1 MPHDARDVPRQ
12 RVACFSEP
20 RQTRAGARS
29 RLPLAAAMAG
39 LVLLWVLWYPP
50 AISIS
55 DESAYLTQAQ
65 LFAAGKV
72 TDDATVRTVGMI
84 ETPRGWVSWR
94 PPGWSLVLAP
104 AQWIHWRAGFLVPLA
119 CVLLAA
125 LFCAAALERNGI
137 AGAWALL
144 LPLHPAVVLYS
155 RTMMSEAL
163 ALLVVAVAV
172 WASDP
177 DRPRSLIAGL
187 TIGVMPGVREALL
200 PIAVVLGVLTA
211 ARLRRAAGFAAIGPL
226 ALGAAAPLLALAAY
240 NHAVFGDPFWL
251 RVTIPGEIDLSTA
264 HERGLFYLLALN
276 LLWPGMLVGAC
287 AAQHRRRLDVVLL
300 TATGFGVYSAYY
312 WVDRRYGMPTD
323 LVVGLRFFVPLL
335 PVLLLGYAA
344 LLHRSWERWV
354 PSARVPVAAAVLLVA
369 ADAVVVAAHQ
379 QFLAAVARRRDA
391 AVEAAREAGAVVAHG
406 SAAELFN
413 RAWGGPPVVLSGSVD
428 DLRQAVAARA
438 CEPRGA
444 VGFAQG
450 REAVELAADAAAVTP
465 VAGLALIRSAPTDC
479 PNSRDR

>member
-1 MPHDARDVPRQ
+1 M
-12 RVACFSEP
+12 
-20 RQTRAGARS
+20 TGI
-29 RLPLAAAMAG
+29 
-39 LVLLWVLWYPP
+39 VLFWVLWYPP
-50 AISIS
+50 AIAIS

-72 TDDATVRTVGMI
+72 PGDASVRTVGMTR
-84 ETPRGWVSWR
+84 TPRGWVSR
-94 PPGWSLVLAP
+94 YPPGQSLVLAP
-104 AQWIHWRAGFLVPLA
+104 TQWFHWRAGFLVPLA
-119 CVLLAA
+119 CVFLAT
-125 LFCAAALERNGI
+125 LFSAATLERNGI

-155 RTMMSEAL
+155 RTMMSETL
-163 ALLVVAVAV
+163 ALLVVAVAL

-187 TIGVMPGVREALL
+187 AIGVMSGVRTALL

-240 NHAVFGDPFWL
+240 NHAFFGDPFSL
-251 RVTIPGEIDLSTA
+251 RVVTAGMIDLSTA
-264 HERGLFYLLALN
+264 HERGLFYLVALN
-276 LLWPGMLVGAC
+276 VLWPGMLVGAC
-287 AAQHRRRLDVVLL
+287 AAQHRRRLDVVVLM
-300 TATGFGVYSAYY
+300 TTGFGIYSAYY
-312 WVDRRYGMPTD
+312 WVDRRYGMPVD

-344 LLHRSWERWV
+344 LLHRSCERWV
-354 PSARVPVAAAVLLVA
+354 RSARRSSAVAAVVLLVA

-379 QFLAAVARRRDA
+379 QFLAAVAGRRDA

-406 SAAELFN
+406 SAPELFN
-413 RAWGGPPVVLSGSVD
+413 RAWGAPPVVFSGSVD
-428 DLRQAVAARA
+428 GLRQAVAARA

-450 REAVELAADAAAVTP
+450 GEAVELADDAAAVMP
-465 VAGLALIRSAPTDC
+465 AAGLVLIRSVPAAC
-479 PNSRDR
+479 PNLRD